1 MKQKK
6 FNSLKY
12 LFAFGIALFFLS
24 MQGLLGQ
31 DRWNKVSN
39 PNKSSTSLDIFGE
52 AYYKMPI
59 NFSGINTK
67 SLKQEI
73 RLPNE
78 KGEEEIFI
86 LTPTSLLSKS
96 LSAKYPN
103 IKTFK
108 GVSKSRPAVKLRM
121 STKQDGINAWI
132 KINNGNDFFI
142 QPVRGEKKLH
152 FSYIKTKNDLAN
164 SLFCKTEATSN
175 PPLHKWF

>member
-6 FNSLKY
+6 INSLKY

-59 NFSGINTK
+59 NFLGINAK

-86 LTPTSLLSKS
+86 LTPTPLLSKS
-96 LSAKYPN
+96 LSAKYP
-103 IKTFK
+103 
-108 GVSKSRPAVKLRM
+108 
-121 STKQDGINAWI
+121 
-132 KINNGNDFFI
+132 
-142 QPVRGEKKLH
+142 
-152 FSYIKTKNDLAN
+152 KNL
-164 SLFCKTEATSN
+164 
-175 PPLHKWF
+175 

>member
-1 MKQKK
+1 
-6 FNSLKY
+6 
-12 LFAFGIALFFLS
+12 

-31 DRWNKVSN
+31 DRWTKVSN

-52 AYYKMPI
+52 TYYKMPI
-59 NFSGINTK
+59 KFLGVNGK

-86 LTPTSLLSKS
+86 LTPTPLLSTS

-103 IKTFK
+103 LKTFK
-108 GVSKSRPAVKLRM
+108 GVSKSRPNVKLRM

-152 FSYIKTKNDLAN
+152 F
-164 SLFCKTEATSN
+164 
-175 PPLHKWF
+175 

>member
-1 MKQKK
+1 
-6 FNSLKY
+6 
-12 LFAFGIALFFLS
+12 

-59 NFSGINTK
+59 NFFGINAK

-86 LTPTSLLSKS
+86 LTPTQLLSKS

-108 GVSKSRPAVKLRM
+108 GIRFSQSIKRLFK
-121 STKQDGINAWI
+121 NAR
-132 KINNGNDFFI
+132 N
-142 QPVRGEKKLH
+142 
-152 FSYIKTKNDLAN
+152 
-164 SLFCKTEATSN
+164 
-175 PPLHKWF
+175 